1 MLPGGILFQTSG
13 VSSHVFESRTGT
25 RHPPPSNGVWVVT
38 SQPTQLQQI
47 QGFCLSI
54 TCPQELK
61 YKGYQT
67 LEAGKKTF
75 PNPAQKFW
83 EFATAFKTHS
93 SSDFTRTDYF
103 LDLFSLISLSLEVKS
118 SSRVKILYHCNLVT
132 SIYTICPKFSHYSC
146 HSQLFTGSGT
156 CSFRGNLQ
164 ITTKWCA
171 ANCRQW
177 ALEQNWAAA

>member
-13 VSSHVFESRTGT
+13 VSSHVFESRTET
-25 RHPPPSNGVWVVT
+25 RHPPPSNGVWAVT

-47 QGFCLSI
+47 QLLPFNYLPPRTKIQRLSD
-54 TCPQELK
+54 PW
-61 YKGYQT
+61 GR
-67 LEAGKKTF
+67 KKTV
-75 PNPAQKFW
+75 PNPAQKLW